1 MLSKR
6 NGNLFIEDCNTLD
19 LVKQFGTPLNVLSEN
34 QLRQNFREWKT
45 SLENAWTEGR
55 VNVLPSV
62 KSNLT
67 LATRHIL
74 SQEGAG
80 CDTFGESE
88 LFVALQCGVKPELI
102 SMNGSSKSRSLLHK
116 AIAVG
121 ARITIDNPTEL
132 PVIQE
137 EAEKLG
143 KIAKVRFRL
152 RLRNPDLEEATD
164 FFEDDFPIKEI
175 LRIYKPGIPFEQAV
189 KLGKIA
195 LAMPNIDLRGVH
207 IHIARNTH
215 RLFFWEKGIQNLVEM
230 IADFHKAW
238 DGWLPKEIDLGGGFA
253 QQEDPSAKGI
263 KRVATSVVEETI
275 PSPKEYAVAIAT
287 YLRTALK
294 KHQLNPAGIT
304 LEIEPGRAMYG
315 NTGIHLTK
323 VKGWKTETNPIPWK
337 WVEVDTTALF
347 LSSIVY
353 EHSVHPHIVANKTNA
368 PLVDVADIVGIS
380 CTFDRIKGQA
390 QLPLLKKDDLIAFLN
405 TGAYED
411 AWSPNFNGL
420 PRPAT
425 VLVSGKNAEL
435 IKRRETMEEVFSRD
449 IVPKR
454 FVVACY

>member
-6 NGNLFIEDCNTLD
+6 KGHLYIEDCNCND
-19 LVKQFGTPLNVLSEN
+19 LAKQFGTPLNVLSEN
-34 QLRQNFREWKT
+34 QLRNNYRTWKNAL
-45 SLENAWTEGR
+45 SNAWAEGP
-55 VNVLPSV
+55 VNILPSV

-80 CDTFGESE
+80 CDTFGASE
-88 LFVALQCGVKPELI
+88 LFVALNCGVNPELI
-102 SMNGSSKSRSLLHK
+102 SVNGSSKSRSLLHQS
-116 AIAVG
+116 IAVG
-121 ARITIDNPTEL
+121 AKITIDNPAEL
-132 PVIQE
+132 PIIQE
-137 EAEKLG
+137 EAAKLG
-143 KIAKVRFRL
+143 KVAKVRFRL

-164 FFEDDFPIKEI
+164 FLEEEVPIKEI
-175 LRIYKPGIPFEQAV
+175 LRIYKPGIPFEHAI
-189 KLGKIA
+189 KLGKTA

-253 QQEDPSAKGI
+253 VQEDPSAKGI
-263 KRVATSVVEETI
+263 ERVAESVHSEAI
-275 PSPKEYAVAIAT
+275 PSPAVYAEAIASI
-287 YLRTALK
+287 LK
-294 KHQLNPAGIT
+294 KEMKKHDLNPEGIT
-304 LEIEPGRAMYG
+304 LEVEPGRAMYS
-315 NTGIHLTK
+315 NIGIHLTE
-323 VKGWKTETNPIPWK
+323 VKGSKRETIPVPWK

-353 EHSVHPHIVANKTNA
+353 EHSIHPHIIANKTDA
-368 PLVDVADIVGIS
+368 PLIEMADIVGVS

-390 QLPLLKKDDLIAFLN
+390 HLPTLIKGDLIAFLN

-425 VLVSGKNAEL
+425 VLVNGDNAEL
-435 IKRRETMEEVFSRD
+435 VKRRETIEEVFIRD
-449 IVPKR
+449 NVPNR
-454 FVVACY
+454 FLV

>member
-6 NGNLFIEDCNTLD
+6 NGHLYIEDYNCND
-19 LVKQFGTPLNVLSEN
+19 LAKQFGTPLNVLSEN
-34 QLRQNFREWKT
+34 QLRNNYQTWKNAL
-45 SLENAWTEGR
+45 SKAWTEGP
-55 VNVLPSV
+55 VHILPSV

-88 LFVALQCGVKPELI
+88 LFVALQCGVNPELI
-102 SMNGSSKSRSLLHK
+102 SVNGSSKSRSLIHK
-116 AIAVG
+116 AISIG
-121 ARITIDNPTEL
+121 AKITIDNPAEL
-132 PVIQE
+132 LVIQG
-137 EAEKLG
+137 EAGKLG
-143 KIAKVRFRL
+143 KVAKVRFRL

-164 FFEDDFPIKEI
+164 FLESEVPIKEI
-175 LRIYKPGIPFEQAV
+175 LRIYKPGIAFEHAIE
-189 KLGKIA
+189 LGKLA
-195 LAMPNIDLRGVH
+195 LKMPNIDLRGVH

-215 RLFFWEKGIQNLVEM
+215 RLFFWKKGIQNLVEM

-238 DGWLPKEIDLGGGFA
+238 DGWMPKEIDLGGGFA
-253 QQEDPSAKGI
+253 VQQDPAAKGI
-263 KRVATSVVEETI
+263 ERVADSIHKEAI
-275 PSPKEYAVAIAT
+275 PSPEKYAEFIAST
-287 YLRTALK
+287 LKSQLK
-294 KHQLNPAGIT
+294 KQNLNAEGIT

-315 NTGIHLTK
+315 TIGLHLTQ
-323 VKGWKTETNPIPWK
+323 VKGTKFETNPVPWK

-353 EHSVHPHIVANKTNA
+353 EHSIHSHIVANKTNA
-368 PLVDVADIVGIS
+368 PLVDVADIVGVS

-390 QLPLLKKDDLIAFLN
+390 QLPEIESGDLIAFLN

-425 VLVSGKNAEL
+425 VLVNGNQAEL
-435 IKRRETMEEVFSRD
+435 IKRRETIEEVFGRD

-454 FVVACY
+454 FVVN

>member
-6 NGNLFIEDCNTLD
+6 NGHLYIEDCNCND
-19 LVKQFGTPLNVLSEN
+19 LAKQFGTPLNVLSEN
-34 QLRQNFREWKT
+34 QLKNNYRTWKDAL
-45 SLENAWTEGR
+45 SNAWTEGP
-55 VNVLPSV
+55 VNILPSV

-80 CDTFGESE
+80 CDTFGVSE
-88 LFVALQCGVKPELI
+88 LFIALQCGVNPELI
-102 SMNGSSKSRSLLHK
+102 SVNGSSKSRALLNQS
-116 AIAVG
+116 IAVG
-121 ARITIDNPTEL
+121 AKITIDNPAEL
-132 PVIQE
+132 PIIQE
-137 EAEKLG
+137 EAAKLG

-152 RLRNPDLEEATD
+152 RLRNPDLDEATD
-164 FFEDDFPIKEI
+164 FLETEVPIKEI
-175 LRIYKPGIPFEQAV
+175 LRIYKPGIPFEHAIN
-189 KLGKIA
+189 LGKVA

-238 DGWLPKEIDLGGGFA
+238 DGWMPKEIDLGGGFA
-253 QQEDPSAKGI
+253 VQEDPSAKGI
-263 KRVATSVVEETI
+263 ERVTESVNTEPI
-275 PSPKEYAVAIAT
+275 PSPKVYAESIAMMLKT
-287 YLRTALK
+287 QLK
-294 KHQLNPAGIT
+294 KQGLNPEGIT
-304 LEIEPGRAMYG
+304 LEVEPGRAMYS
-315 NTGIHLTK
+315 NIGIHLTQ
-323 VKGWKTETNPIPWK
+323 VKGLKAETKPVPWK

-353 EHSVHPHIVANKTNA
+353 EHSIHPHIIANKTDA
-368 PLVDVADIVGIS
+368 SLVDVADIVGIS

-390 QLPLLKKDDLIAFLN
+390 QLPEVTKGDIVAFLN

-425 VLVSGKNAEL
+425 VLVNGNQAEV
-435 IKRRETMEEVFSRD
+435 IKRRETIEEVFGRD
-449 IVPKR
+449 LVPER
-454 FVVACY
+454 FVVT